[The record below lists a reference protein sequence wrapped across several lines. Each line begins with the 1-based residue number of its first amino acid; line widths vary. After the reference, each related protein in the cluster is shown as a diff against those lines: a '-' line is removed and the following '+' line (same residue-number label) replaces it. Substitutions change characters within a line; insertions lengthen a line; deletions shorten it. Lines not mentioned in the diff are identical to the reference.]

1 MTILQRTISQ
11 AIRERRRMS
20 SSDDRQIRE
29 RLAKLR
35 QEHRDLDSAI
45 AALTEISSPDLLQ
58 VTRLKKQKLRLKD
71 EISALEDKLLPDII
85 A

>member
-1 MTILQRTISQ
+1 
-11 AIRERRRMS
+11 MS
-20 SSDDRQIRE
+20 TAGDRQLPETLIRE

-45 AALTEISSPDLLQ
+45 AALEDSESGDQLQ
-58 VTRLKKQKLRLKD
+58 VTRLKKRKLKLKD
-71 EISALEDKLLPDII
+71 ELAMLEDKLLPDII